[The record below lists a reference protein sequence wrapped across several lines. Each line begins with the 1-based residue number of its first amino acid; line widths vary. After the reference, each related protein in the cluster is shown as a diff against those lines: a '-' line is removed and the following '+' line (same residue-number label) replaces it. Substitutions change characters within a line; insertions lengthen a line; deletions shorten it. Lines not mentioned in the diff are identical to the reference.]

1 MFIVFAEASP
11 VRKPVWSDATTCEPS
26 VVWGVKHIVSSI
38 SFVHLW
44 VFFLQLNLSFSA
56 LWNRLEFV
64 HVMFSEFL
72 LASSRLLLA
81 ELWASFLPS
90 TWEVDAL
97 WALDSGE
104 ILSFSIRNQSPENT
118 HKPISEAS
126 HSAAPSLPP
135 IMPCL
140 AVLWQV
146 ECQSPQLDFL
156 TNIHIQICMWSF
168 CTHPYKKGSKVTSED
183 Q

>member
-72 LASSRLLLA
+72 LAYV
-81 ELWASFLPS
+81 SFLLSSEHPS
-90 TWEVDAL
+90 FHPLGRWTPCGL
-97 WALDSGE
+97 WTAGRSCLSASGTKV
-104 ILSFSIRNQSPENT
+104 LKT
-118 HKPISEAS
+118 HTNPFLR
-126 HSAAPSLPP
+126 PLTQQPPRSLPS
-135 IMPCL
+135 CL
-140 AVLWQV
+140 AWLYY
-146 ECQSPQLDFL
+146 DR
-156 TNIHIQICMWSF
+156 WSVS
-168 CTHPYKKGSKVTSED
+168 HPSWTS
-183 Q
+183 